1 LSFEI
6 LEEHVNPMLGR
17 REAKL
22 LVHHEGQG
30 TPDRI
35 TVRKLASEHFKT
47 NFESVFVRSI
57 STRTGGS
64 SALCSVEVYEN
75 KENAEKFVPAYL
87 KNRNLP
93 KAQRVTR
100 KKRAEDAAP
109 AAPAATAPKPAA
121 EKPAEK
127 KTEPPKAAKSPE
139 KKEPAAP
146 AAPKEAKPAAK
157 AEPKPK
163 PKQ

>member
-1 LSFEI
+1 MSFEV
-6 LEEHVNPMLGR
+6 LEEHVNPLLGR

-35 TVRKLASEHFKT
+35 TVRKLASEHFKSKI
-47 NFESVFVRSI
+47 ESVFVRSI

-64 SALCSVEVYEN
+64 SAICRVDLYEN
-75 KENAEKFVPAYL
+75 PETADKLVPDYL

-93 KAQRVTR
+93 KERRVSR
-100 KKRAEDAAP
+100 QKKSAEAP
-109 AAPAATAPKPAA
+109 APAPAVAKPSA

-127 KTEPPKAAKSPE
+127 KAEPAKPAKPE
-139 KKEPAAP
+139 KKETTGAPRAKEPKESKSPA
-146 AAPKEAKPAAK
+146 KSEAKPK
-157 AEPKPK
+157 
-163 PKQ
+163 